1 MQRHSHNAFKV
12 KLKMALKALFPSV
25 ACFLVSCVAKQN
37 NREVKCKVF
46 SVGKDVATEFRS
58 KASED
63 GVRLVYLNLKMGNES
78 YRPLELQD
86 EFLPEKWVWASS
98 ITEPML
104 SFPFDY
110 DILSL
115 GILNFQ
121 VRSMTVQLQDKPA
134 GCLSGLNS
142 SYQNMVVG
150 RALLDNVHFSE
161 LSGGPTAVVCVAM
174 IMAEKVEEMS
184 VAWAWI
190 EYYCCSRLN
199 ATQINCD
206 LPVSI
211 KNTLGVGRGWFD
223 QLELYFSLIFI
234 FYWPALLLAIP
245 DCVFNL
251 RYECD
256 REDRINNQMI
266 NNGRDE
272 SSQTRNGY
280 EQITDQNE
288 EEGRPLEG
296 EQIPVD
302 DSSPISLSSFAEGC
316 VQQLSDLKLSFNV
329 KLALLECFILPF
341 VFYLHEGIYF
351 TLKQNYLKESL
362 SKSPSGATL
371 TGFSQPPVIVKQDTV
386 STAIFA
392 SLLAFTVL
400 MSVLFS
406 RPMDF
411 QVQMAIPCKLCQI
424 ASARF
429 PQLYGGCYDSGSRE
443 NTYLMGDEM
452 LHHLKVLQEWLCLW
466 MTFPL
471 RSHMYRLKIPEF
483 LSSPSM
489 NYQITRRLR
498 ALKVLRSFISILGG
512 VILAAILLIL
522 YLVTSYLMFF
532 ICSPVFLWFNLIWQN
547 LLQCLLQ
554 RRLQHMNSS
563 RRKLL
568 LTLFV
573 LPLAWYALLYFL
585 VTTSL
590 AFILAVL
597 EFTVIGLVLNADILA
612 PYASFTLVVAT
623 NLYLC

>member
-1 MQRHSHNAFKV
+1 
-12 KLKMALKALFPSV
+12 
-25 ACFLVSCVAKQN
+25 
-37 NREVKCKVF
+37 
-46 SVGKDVATEFRS
+46 
-58 KASED
+58 
-63 GVRLVYLNLKMGNES
+63 MGNES

-150 RALLDNVHFSE
+150 RALLDNVTQVHFSE

-184 VAWAWI
+184 LAWAWI
-190 EYYCCSRLN
+190 EYHCCSRLN

-211 KNTLGVGRGWFD
+211 KNTLGRGWFD
-223 QLELYFSLIFI
+223 QLELYFSLIFNL
-234 FYWPALLLAIP
+234 YWPALLLAIP

-256 REDRINNQMI
+256 REDRINNHMI

-316 VQQLSDLKLSFNV
+316 VQQLSDLRLSFNV

-351 TLKQNYLKESL
+351 ALKQNYLKESL

-386 STAIFA
+386 FTRA
-392 SLLAFTVL
+392 SWHL
-400 MSVLFS
+400 
-406 RPMDF
+406 
-411 QVQMAIPCKLCQI
+411 
-424 ASARF
+424 RF
-429 PQLYGGCYDSGSRE
+429 
-443 NTYLMGDEM
+443 
-452 LHHLKVLQEWLCLW
+452 
-466 MTFPL
+466 
-471 RSHMYRLKIPEF
+471 
-483 LSSPSM
+483 
-489 NYQITRRLR
+489 
-498 ALKVLRSFISILGG
+498 
-512 VILAAILLIL
+512 
-522 YLVTSYLMFF
+522 
-532 ICSPVFLWFNLIWQN
+532 
-547 LLQCLLQ
+547 
-554 RRLQHMNSS
+554 
-563 RRKLL
+563 
-568 LTLFV
+568 
-573 LPLAWYALLYFL
+573 
-585 VTTSL
+585 
-590 AFILAVL
+590 
-597 EFTVIGLVLNADILA
+597 
-612 PYASFTLVVAT
+612 
-623 NLYLC
+623 